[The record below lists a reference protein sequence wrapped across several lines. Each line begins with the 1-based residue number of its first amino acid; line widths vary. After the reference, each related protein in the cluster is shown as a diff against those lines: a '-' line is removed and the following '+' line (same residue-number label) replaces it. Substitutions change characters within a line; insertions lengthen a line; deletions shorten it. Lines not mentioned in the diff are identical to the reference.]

1 MLNISPENPV
11 AVIVIARLE
20 SAFESNLT
28 KMLDSHGIRSTRC
41 DDLYSGLAEV
51 LDSPTADK
59 KLVVAS
65 IKTLCKE
72 KMKFLQIC
80 DDRADTTCCCMLN
93 EQSKPDPQTMIKL
106 LALNVIMATDVRGV
120 EKIAEMIAT
129 EHDVRTE
136 KLSDEIIKI
145 EKDELELTDAELES
159 LLG

>member
-1 MLNISPENPV
+1 
-11 AVIVIARLE
+11 
-20 SAFESNLT
+20 
-28 KMLDSHGIRSTRC
+28 
-41 DDLYSGLAEV
+41 
-51 LDSPTADK
+51 
-59 KLVVAS
+59 
-65 IKTLCKE
+65 
-72 KMKFLQIC
+72 
-80 DDRADTTCCCMLN
+80 MLN